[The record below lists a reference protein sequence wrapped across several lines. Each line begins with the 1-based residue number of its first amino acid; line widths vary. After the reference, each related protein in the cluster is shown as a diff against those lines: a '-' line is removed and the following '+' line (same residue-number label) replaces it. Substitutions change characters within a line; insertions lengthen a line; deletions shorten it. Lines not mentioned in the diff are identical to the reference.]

1 MDEAAPI
8 TPRTL
13 LWRGTRCLRNDS
25 PALRPCG
32 LRRLCRLFGIDLAAR
47 QRETGLV
54 LSIFAGLAP
63 QHGLDRDLAPL
74 AVLAH
79 TLVELGDGTPD
90 AGEIVLTHPLKRL
103 DDAGNRLLAMVLTL
117 LTVGKGRTDKVEPL
131 LTVGKGRTDK
141 VEPLLTAMGCAH
153 DDPRRR
159 TAVVLAAIV
168 QVARFALR
176 FDPLEIRLPG
186 EPPVLFLIRVRTPL
200 RLRKQL
206 VIHAPLWE
214 RLFGKSSLEWFWT
227 FDADTDAPL
236 PAPLP
241 PSGQLFSSHFSAY
254 LQKQARALHEL
265 ARSDS
270 ALDEEPI
277 HDARVI
283 LRSLLSVFGSLKPYL
298 RKEWLASVEPDLRTA
313 RKLLGGV
320 RDTDVLLGHIRD
332 YALRP
337 APTDAAESAAASRQ
351 APEGAAPLF
360 RPVDLPAGL
369 RSLYAALQEER
380 AAALSRAA
388 AHYASDAY
396 RDLLHKLDDNAASQ
410 TCRPVLDRRGRA
422 RPMLLADIMAA
433 GVDQATR
440 NLLAHD
446 RWTHGYLIPED
457 LLHNM
462 RIAFKQL
469 RYLMAFFG
477 SQGGKNGERLIRLCR
492 RCQESLGQ
500 MHDNAV
506 AAATALRH
514 LQRMP
519 EARQHTEDADGL
531 EEYARW
537 CEDEMHRHAM
547 AFLTEW
553 TESGRDEL
561 CRLARKLSP
570 SAGDP
575 LPLLRPDD

>member
-1 MDEAAPI
+1 M
-8 TPRTL
+8 
-13 LWRGTRCLRNDS
+13 
-25 PALRPCG
+25 
-32 LRRLCRLFGIDLAAR
+32 
-47 QRETGLV
+47 
-54 LSIFAGLAP
+54 
-63 QHGLDRDLAPL
+63 
-74 AVLAH
+74 
-79 TLVELGDGTPD
+79 
-90 AGEIVLTHPLKRL
+90 
-103 DDAGNRLLAMVLTL
+103 
-117 LTVGKGRTDKVEPL
+117 
-131 LTVGKGRTDK
+131 
-141 VEPLLTAMGCAH
+141 
-153 DDPRRR
+153 
-159 TAVVLAAIV
+159 
-168 QVARFALR
+168 
-176 FDPLEIRLPG
+176 
-186 EPPVLFLIRVRTPL
+186 RTPL

-227 FDADTDAPL
+227 FDADADAPV
-236 PAPLP
+236 PVQAP
-241 PSGQLFSSHFSAY
+241 PSGQLFSSHFSGY

-283 LRSLLSVFGSLKPYL
+283 LRSLLSVFRSLKPYL
-298 RKEWLASVEPDLRTA
+298 RKDWLASVESDLRTA

-337 APTDAAESAAASRQ
+337 VPAGAAETAAASRQ
-351 APEGAAPLF
+351 APEGTAPLF
-360 RPVDLPAGL
+360 RPADLPAGL

-380 AAALSRAA
+380 ATALSRAA

-396 RDLLHKLDDNAASQ
+396 RELLHKLDDNAAGQ
-410 TCRPVLDRRGRA
+410 TCRPMLDRRGRA

-440 NLLAHD
+440 DLLAHD
-446 RWTHGYLIPED
+446 RWTHGHLIPED

-514 LQRMP
+514 LQHMP
-519 EARQHTEDADGL
+519 ETRQHAEDADGL

-547 AFLTEW
+547 AFLTDW
-553 TESGRDEL
+553 ADNGRDEL
-561 CRLARKLSP
+561 CRLTRKLSP

>member
-1 MDEAAPI
+1 
-8 TPRTL
+8 
-13 LWRGTRCLRNDS
+13 
-25 PALRPCG
+25 
-32 LRRLCRLFGIDLAAR
+32 
-47 QRETGLV
+47 
-54 LSIFAGLAP
+54 
-63 QHGLDRDLAPL
+63 
-74 AVLAH
+74 
-79 TLVELGDGTPD
+79 
-90 AGEIVLTHPLKRL
+90 
-103 DDAGNRLLAMVLTL
+103 MVLTL
-117 LTVGKGRTDKVEPL
+117 LTA
-131 LTVGKGRTDK
+131 GKGRTDK
-141 VEPLLTAMGCAH
+141 VEPLLTAMGCPH

-159 TAVVLAAIV
+159 TAVILAAIV
-168 QVARFALR
+168 QVTRFALR

-227 FDADTDAPL
+227 FDADTDAPVTV
-236 PAPLP
+236 PAP

-337 APTDAAESAAASRQ
+337 ASADAAESAAASRQ

-477 SQGGKNGERLIRLCR
+477 SQGGKYGERLIRLCR

>member
-1 MDEAAPI
+1 MDEAAPT
-8 TPRTL
+8 TPRAL

-25 PALRPCG
+25 PSLRPCG

-47 QRETGLV
+47 QREADLI

-63 QHGLDRDLAPL
+63 RHGLDRDLAPL

-103 DDAGNRLLAMVLTL
+103 DAAGNRLLAMVLTL
-117 LTVGKGRTDKVEPL
+117 LTVGKGRTDKA
-131 LTVGKGRTDK
+131 
-141 VEPLLTAMGCAH
+141 EPLLTAMGCAT

-206 VIHAPLWE
+206 VIRAPLWE
-214 RLFGKSSLEWFWT
+214 RLFGKSSLEWFWI
-227 FDADTDAPL
+227 FDTDADAPL
-236 PAPLP
+236 PAPVP

-254 LQKQARALHEL
+254 LQRQARALHEL
-265 ARSDS
+265 ARSDR

-283 LRSLLSVFGSLKPYL
+283 LRSLLSVFGSLKPHL
-298 RKEWLASVEPDLRTA
+298 RKDWLASVDPDLRTA

-332 YALRP
+332 YVLRP
-337 APTDAAESAAASRQ
+337 VPAGAPETAGSVP

-360 RPVDLPAGL
+360 RPEDLPAGL
-369 RSLYAALQEER
+369 RSLYAALQKER

-396 RDLLHKLDDNAASQ
+396 RELLHKLDGNAAAQ

-440 NLLAHD
+440 DLLAHD
-446 RWTHGYLIPED
+446 RWTHGHLIPEE

-477 SQGGKNGERLIRLCR
+477 SHGGRNGERLIRLCR

-506 AAATALRH
+506 AATTALRH

-519 EARQHTEDADGL
+519 EARQHAEDASGL

-547 AFLTEW
+547 AFLTDW
-553 TESGRDEL
+553 TEHGRDDL
-561 CRLARKLSP
+561 CRLTRKLSP
-570 SAGDP
+570 SAGDT
-575 LPLLRPDD
+575 LSLFRLGD

>member
-1 MDEAAPI
+1 MDEAPPT

-47 QRETGLV
+47 QRETDLV

-79 TLVELGDGTPD
+79 TLVELGDGMPD
-90 AGEIVLTHPLKRL
+90 AGEILLTHPLKRL
-103 DDAGNRLLAMVLTL
+103 DAAGNRLLAMVLTL

-131 LTVGKGRTDK
+131 LT
-141 VEPLLTAMGCAH
+141 AMGCAR

-176 FDPLEIRLPG
+176 FDPLGIRLPG

-227 FDADTDAPL
+227 FDADADAPV
-236 PAPLP
+236 PVQAP
-241 PSGQLFSSHFSAY
+241 PSGQLFSSHFSGY

-283 LRSLLSVFGSLKPYL
+283 LRSL
-298 RKEWLASVEPDLRTA
+298 
-313 RKLLGGV
+313 
-320 RDTDVLLGHIRD
+320 
-332 YALRP
+332 
-337 APTDAAESAAASRQ
+337 
-351 APEGAAPLF
+351 
-360 RPVDLPAGL
+360 
-369 RSLYAALQEER
+369 YAALQEER
-380 AAALSRAA
+380 ATALSRAA

-396 RDLLHKLDDNAASQ
+396 RGLLHKLDDNAAAQ
-410 TCRPVLDRRGRA
+410 TCRPMLDRRGRA

-433 GVDQATR
+433 GVDQA
-440 NLLAHD
+440 HD
-446 RWTHGYLIPED
+446 RWTHGHLIPED

-477 SQGGKNGERLIRLCR
+477 SQGGRNGERLIRLCR

-514 LQRMP
+514 LQHMP
-519 EARQHTEDADGL
+519 ETRQHAEDADGL

-547 AFLTEW
+547 AFLTDW
-553 TESGRDEL
+553 ADNGRDEL
-561 CRLARKLSP
+561 CRLTRKLSP

>member
-47 QRETGLV
+47 QRETGLI

-117 LTVGKGRTDKVEPL
+117 LTAGM
-131 LTVGKGRTDK
+131 GRTDK
-141 VEPLLTAMGCAH
+141 VEPLLTAMGCPH

-159 TAVVLAAIV
+159 TAVILAAIV

-298 RKEWLASVEPDLRTA
+298 RKDWLASVESDLRTA

-337 APTDAAESAAASRQ
+337 APADAAESAAASRQ
-351 APEGAAPLF
+351 PPEGAAPLF

-388 AHYASDAY
+388 SHYASDAY
-396 RDLLHKLDDNAASQ
+396 RDLLHKLDDNASSQ

-492 RCQESLGQ
+492 RCQESLG
-500 MHDNAV
+500 HGPASF
-506 AAATALRH
+506 AAHAGGPAAYGGCRRPGRVRPLVRRRDAPPCHGFSDGVDGERPGRALPPGPQALPVRRRSPSPAPPGR
-514 LQRMP
+514 L
-519 EARQHTEDADGL
+519 DADFQ
-531 EEYARW
+531 A
-537 CEDEMHRHAM
+537 
-547 AFLTEW
+547 
-553 TESGRDEL
+553 GRCPGD
-561 CRLARKLSP
+561 RTLA
-570 SAGDP
+570 AQ
-575 LPLLRPDD
+575 

>member
-63 QHGLDRDLAPL
+63 QHGLDRNLAPL

-117 LTVGKGRTDKVEPL
+117 LTA
-131 LTVGKGRTDK
+131 GKGRTDK